1 LSFRRLI
8 VPGPGRCGSSP
19 PAAIARGAEAPG
31 RLPAPPA
38 ARLRAPLAWALAVV
52 LPACAGW
59 KGDTYYAHRGPG
71 KLARK
76 EATYRFGDPG
86 AGWVPVRKI
95 EDVQVAWTHREI
107 GGAIELHAQCD
118 QQGDSSLD
126 EYTDHLRIDWT
137 RWKVESQEEG
147 RLVDRAALHTIVL
160 ADLDGVVR
168 RNEFWVVK
176 KDGCLF
182 DLRYSAGPEGF
193 ESGRA
198 AFARVVEGFRFPI
211 RGDGGGDDGGAQ

>member
-1 LSFRRLI
+1 LPFRPPI
-8 VPGPGRCGSSP
+8 SPGSGRRGSTRPSR
-19 PAAIARGAEAPG
+19 PAAARDADALRRP
-31 RLPAPPA
+31 PAPPA
-38 ARLRAPLAWALAVV
+38 ARLRALGVPLAWALALV
-52 LPACAGW
+52 LPACAGGW
-59 KGDTYYAHRGPG
+59 KGDTYYAHRVPA

-86 AGWVPVRKI
+86 PGWVPVYKL
-95 EDVQVAWTHREI
+95 ENVQVAWTHREI

-118 QQGDSSLD
+118 QQGDSSLH
-126 EYTDHLRIDWT
+126 EFTDHLRIDWT
-137 RWKVESQEEG
+137 RWEVESQEET
-147 RLVDRAALHTIVL
+147 RLIDRAALHTVVL

-193 ESGRA
+193 ESGRP
-198 AFARVVEGFRFPI
+198 AFAQVVEGFRFPI
-211 RGDGGGDDGGAQ
+211 GRE